1 MKFLV
6 GMSSS
11 QLTFRRL
18 TRRETRRETGS
29 MISIDHLPWVQQVM
43 GAPLVIIHLNRPGKH
58 TKKTME
64 NQKIPIFLGKSTISM
79 AIFNSYVKWPE
90 GNGISHY
97 IYIYI
102 LYTIYFW
109 GTTIYGNPQIVRDDP
124 KLLPFCH
131 GSTLKIIRHGWTWN
145 LIWLMVWNIGL
156 VWDNDG

>member
-64 NQKIPIFLGKSTISM
+64 NQKIPIFFKVNQLFLWQFSIAMLNDQRVMGFPI
-79 AIFNSYVKWPE
+79 
-90 GNGISHY
+90 
-97 IYIYI
+97 IYI

-109 GTTIYGNPQIVRDDP
+109 GTTIYGNPQIVPDDP

-131 GSTLKIIRHGWTWN
+131 GSTLKIIRHG
-145 LIWLMVWNIGL
+145 
-156 VWDNDG
+156 